1 MKVEKVND
9 NKVKIIL
16 SFEEL
21 EMRNIT
27 INDIEKNNSAARN
40 LFTSLIEE
48 NNLDED
54 FGCEDVQL
62 FIEASSDNTNT
73 FILTITKTDYLPDIS
88 DYSKNENKMLY
99 RVDSR
104 LFEFNSLDTILD
116 FCKIA
121 KDENLFFGNRGDG
134 TAAIVSGGHDDDFAM
149 QVTGRTATWN
159 GAEIDLSDYNLAGR
173 TIDISY
179 WVKVE
184 EATEVNV
191 TLQEDTSD
199 GADTAYNRL
208 ASSGDL
214 TPGEWTQ
221 VTGTI
226 TVGENTVKPIL
237 YFESPS
243 DTASFTVDEV
253 VISFN

>member
-1 MKVEKVND
+1 MKIEKVND

-99 RVDSR
+99 RIDSR

-121 KDENLFFGNRGDG
+121 KDENLFFGKNSLYKYEDKYFILFSDNAIKNKKFIKTFVMISEYTSRYFSYDLYYKTLTEKGKIIVANR
-134 TAAIVSGGHDDDFAM
+134 A
-149 QVTGRTATWN
+149 
-159 GAEIDLSDYNLAGR
+159 
-173 TIDISY
+173 
-179 WVKVE
+179 
-184 EATEVNV
+184 
-191 TLQEDTSD
+191 LQKLI
-199 GADTAYNRL
+199 N
-208 ASSGDL
+208 
-214 TPGEWTQ
+214 
-221 VTGTI
+221 I
-226 TVGENTVKPIL
+226 
-237 YFESPS
+237 
-243 DTASFTVDEV
+243 
-253 VISFN
+253 

>member
-121 KDENLFFGNRGDG
+121 KDENLFFGKNSLYKYEDKYFILFSDNAIKNKKFIKTFVMISEYTSRYFSYDLYYKTLIEKGKIIVANR
-134 TAAIVSGGHDDDFAM
+134 A
-149 QVTGRTATWN
+149 
-159 GAEIDLSDYNLAGR
+159 
-173 TIDISY
+173 
-179 WVKVE
+179 
-184 EATEVNV
+184 
-191 TLQEDTSD
+191 LQKLI
-199 GADTAYNRL
+199 N
-208 ASSGDL
+208 
-214 TPGEWTQ
+214 
-221 VTGTI
+221 I
-226 TVGENTVKPIL
+226 
-237 YFESPS
+237 
-243 DTASFTVDEV
+243 
-253 VISFN
+253 

>member
-99 RVDSR
+99 RIDSR

-121 KDENLFFGNRGDG
+121 KDENLFFGKNSLYKYEDKYFILFSDNAIKNKKFIKTFVMISEYTSRYFSYDLYYKTLTEKGKIIVANR
-134 TAAIVSGGHDDDFAM
+134 A
-149 QVTGRTATWN
+149 
-159 GAEIDLSDYNLAGR
+159 
-173 TIDISY
+173 
-179 WVKVE
+179 
-184 EATEVNV
+184 
-191 TLQEDTSD
+191 LQKLI
-199 GADTAYNRL
+199 N
-208 ASSGDL
+208 
-214 TPGEWTQ
+214 
-221 VTGTI
+221 I
-226 TVGENTVKPIL
+226 
-237 YFESPS
+237 
-243 DTASFTVDEV
+243 
-253 VISFN
+253 

>member
-1 MKVEKVND
+1 MKIEKVND

-27 INDIEKNNSAARN
+27 INDIEKNNTAAKN

-88 DYSKNENKMLY
+88 DYSKSENKMLY
-99 RVDSR
+99 RIDSR

-121 KDENLFFGNRGDG
+121 KEENLFFGKN
-134 TAAIVSGGHDDDFAM
+134 SLYKYDDKYF
-149 QVTGRTATWN
+149 
-159 GAEIDLSDYNLAGR
+159 
-173 TIDISY
+173 
-179 WVKVE
+179 
-184 EATEVNV
+184 
-191 TLQEDTSD
+191 
-199 GADTAYNRL
+199 
-208 ASSGDL
+208 
-214 TPGEWTQ
+214 
-221 VTGTI
+221 
-226 TVGENTVKPIL
+226 IL
-237 YFESPS
+237 FS
-243 DTASFTVDEV
+243 DTAIKNKKFIKTYVM
-253 VISFN
+253 ISEYTSRYFSYDIYYKAITEKGKIIVANRALQKLINI